1 MVNAIMAAGHYRRMY
16 HYRDGIYGW
25 VFGKPVVRVGYMGL
39 QPDAGEHPGAGL
51 PAIFC
56 SVGDNC
62 NSRDYFG

>member
-1 MVNAIMAAGHYRRMY
+1 MAAGHYRRLY
-16 HYRDGIYGW
+16 HYRDGICGW
-25 VFGKPVVRVGYMGL
+25 MYCKPVVRMEYMGL

-56 SVGDNC
+56 FVDDSG